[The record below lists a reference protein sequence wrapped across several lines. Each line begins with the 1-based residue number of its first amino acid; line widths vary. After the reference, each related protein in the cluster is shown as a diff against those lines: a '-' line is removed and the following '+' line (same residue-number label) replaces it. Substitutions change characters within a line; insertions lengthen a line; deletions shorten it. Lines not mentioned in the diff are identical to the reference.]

1 MLYFIGLGLHDVKDI
16 SVKGLDIVKKADVVY
31 AEFYTSVS
39 SSKQE
44 IEEFFGKEI
53 KILDREQVEQEFDKV
68 LDQAKD
74 KTVVFLTAGDPMVAT
89 THADLVMQARKKNIQ
104 VKIIHS
110 SSIYSAIGETGLQ
123 IYKFGKSVSIPFDE
137 EITSFYDRIKE
148 NKERGAHTLVLLDL
162 DTTNNKYV
170 SASQALSRL
179 VKLGFSEQER
189 VVIIADLGGDSMI
202 EYEVVKDL
210 INKNYKGLQVLVIP
224 GKLHFKEQE
233 ALEMHSNG

>member
-1 MLYFIGLGLHDVKDI
+1 MLYFIGLGLYDVRDV
-16 SVKGLDIVKKADVVY
+16 SVKGLDVIKRADLIY

-53 KILDREQVEQEFDKV
+53 KVLDRKQVEEEFDKV

-74 KTVVFLTAGDPMVAT
+74 KIVVFLTAGDPMVAT
-89 THADLVMQARKKNIQ
+89 THADLVMQARKKEVQ

-137 EITSFYDRIKE
+137 NITSFYDRIKE
-148 NKERGAHTLVLLDL
+148 NKEIGAHTLVLLDL
-162 DTTNNKYV
+162 DPSNNKYV

-179 VKLGFSEQER
+179 IKLGFSEQEKI
-189 VVIIADLGGDSMI
+189 VVIADLGGESII
-202 EYEVVKDL
+202 EYGAIKDL

-233 ALEMHSNG
+233 ALEMYSNG

>member
-16 SVKGLDIVKKADVVY
+16 SVKGLSIVKKADLIY
-31 AEFYTSVS
+31 AEFYTSTS
-39 SSKQE
+39 STKQE

-53 KILDREQVEQEFDKV
+53 KILDRNKVETEFDNV
-68 LDQAKD
+68 IDQAKD

-89 THADLVMQARKKNIQ
+89 THADLVMQARKKSVD

-137 EITSFYDRIKE
+137 EITSFYNRIKE
-148 NKERGAHTLVLLDL
+148 NKEIDAHTLVLLDL
-162 DTTNNKYV
+162 DPVNNKYV
-170 SASQALSRL
+170 NASQALSRL
-179 VKLGFSEQER
+179 VKLGFSDQEH
-189 VVIIADLGGDSMI
+189 VVVIADLGGESVI
-202 EYEVVKDL
+202 EYGVVKDL

-233 ALEMHSNG
+233 ALEMNSNG